1 MFEIIVHIS
10 SHIHY
15 ITYYHDI
22 STALY
27 LQKPGSQKDP
37 SFVSLKSILICQ
49 KKWAHISVR
58 PPNYWIRSIH
68 ESDPIC

>member
-22 STALY
+22 STAIY

-49 KKWAHISVR
+49 KKMGAHFCTPTKLLDQINSR
-58 PPNYWIRSIH
+58 I
-68 ESDPIC
+68 